1 MPDVAEK
8 VEVETEEIEVV
19 EAENDSQEIVE
30 EKTEEEVEE
39 TEAESKKDNEDEL
52 ASYSESV
59 QRRIRTLTGKY
70 REEER
75 QRQAALEYAE
85 AVKKQNE
92 DLKSRLDSL
101 DKSYQGEFGSRIE
114 SQIESAKQAY
124 QKAYEDGDAESMFEA
139 QKNLSKLALDQA
151 RLEESKAKQEAAAAA
166 PATQAQAQPKQ
177 KPQTA
182 PDPKAEAWAT
192 KNEWFGQ
199 DQTMTYAAF
208 GLHRQLIEDEGFDP
222 SSDEY
227 YNELDRRI
235 RTEFPHKFKE
245 KVRDTGPRVASA
257 ESTASKSSSPKK
269 RRTVK
274 LTPSQIAIAKRLNVP
289 LEEYAKYVKD

>member
-8 VEVETEEIEVV
+8 VEVEAEEIEVV
-19 EAENDSQEIVE
+19 EAENDSQEIVEEKTE

-75 QRQAALEYAE
+75 QRQAAVEYAE

-124 QKAYEDGDAESMFEA
+124 QKAYKGDEFRVPTA
-139 QKNLSKLALDQA
+139 NDW
-151 RLEESKAKQEAAAAA
+151 A
-166 PATQAQAQPKQ
+166 PPNT
-177 KPQTA
+177 
-182 PDPKAEAWAT
+182 
-192 KNEWFGQ
+192 
-199 DQTMTYAAF
+199 
-208 GLHRQLIEDEGFDP
+208 R
-222 SSDEY
+222 
-227 YNELDRRI
+227 
-235 RTEFPHKFKE
+235 
-245 KVRDTGPRVASA
+245 
-257 ESTASKSSSPKK
+257 
-269 RRTVK
+269 
-274 LTPSQIAIAKRLNVP
+274 
-289 LEEYAKYVKD
+289 